1 QYKTKHINDFT
12 KKELQEL
19 GSKGQL
25 IDVRQ
30 PEEYELGH
38 IKNALLHSVENIENF
53 KQDRNKTYY
62 IYCKSGNRSRKA
74 SQFLTQRGYNV
85 VNLDGGYTAYEQ
97 QHNNE
102 SFKLKEDKE
111 IQIKHNR
118 KTFNYSNLQCPGP
131 IVNISKEMK
140 NIAIG
145 DQIEVVVTDH
155 GFLNDIK
162 SWVKQ
167 TGHTLVRLNDS
178 GNEIRAIIQKEENK
192 NIEVT
197 HTKNGTTIVLFNGE
211 LDKAVA
217 AMIIANGAK
226 AAGRD
231 VTIFCT
237 FWGLNALKKTQSQRI
252 KKKGIAKLFDF
263 MLPNSPIKMPIS
275 KMNMFG
281 VGNLMMRYV
290 MKKKNVDDLPSLIN
304 QAVEQGVKLIACTMS
319 MDVMGITKEELRDDV
334 EYGGVGAYIGYTEQ
348 ANHNLFI

>member
-1 QYKTKHINDFT
+1 MSQYKTKHINDFT

-38 IKNALLHSVENIENF
+38 IKNALLHSVENIETF
-53 KQDRNKTYY
+53 KQSKNKTYY
-62 IYCKSGNRSRKA
+62 VYCKSGNRSRKA

-102 SFKLKEDKE
+102 SFKLEKDKE
-111 IQIKHNR
+111 IQIKDNR

-131 IVNISKEMK
+131 IVNISKEIK

-167 TGHTLVRLNDS
+167 TGHTL
-178 GNEIRAIIQKEENK
+178 
-192 NIEVT
+192 EVT
-197 HTKNGTTIVLFNGE
+197 HTKNGTTIVLFSGE

-237 FWGLNALKKTQSQRI
+237 FWGLNALKKIQSQRI

-319 MDVMGITKEELRDDV
+319 MDVMGISKEELRDDV

>member
-1 QYKTKHINDFT
+1 MSQYKTKHINDFT
-12 KKELQEL
+12 KKELEEL
-19 GSKGQL
+19 GSKDQL

-30 PEEYELGH
+30 PEEFELGH
-38 IKNALLHSVENIENF
+38 IKNALLHSVENIETF
-53 KQDRNKTYY
+53 KQSKNKTYY

-74 SQFLTQRGYNV
+74 SQFLAQRGYDV
-85 VNLDGGYTAYEQ
+85 VNLDGGYTAYEE
-97 QHNNE
+97 QHHNDNL
-102 SFKLKEDKE
+102 SKVKEDRE
-111 IQIKHNR
+111 IKDNR

-131 IVNISKEMK
+131 IVNISKEIK

-167 TGHTLVRLNDS
+167 TGHTLVRLNDF
-178 GNEIRAIIQKEENK
+178 GNEIHAIIQKEENK

-197 HTKNGTTIVLFNGE
+197 HTKSGTTIVLFSGE

-217 AMIIANGAK
+217 AMIIA
-226 AAGRD
+226 
-231 VTIFCT
+231 
-237 FWGLNALKKTQSQRI
+237 KKIQSQRI

-263 MLPNSPIKMPIS
+263 MLPNSPINMPIS

-281 VGNLMMRYV
+281 LGNLMMRYV
-290 MKKKNVDDLPSLIN
+290 MKKKNVDTLPSLID